1 MNPLLI
7 EMWMG
12 HVTGVVHAYFKPN
25 KKMILEE
32 WAKAER
38 ALTLFREEEPRYEE
52 VKRIHEL
59 EAELAALKKQL
70 SDILAQLQGLH
81 SMQPSSRRP

>member
-1 MNPLLI
+1 
-7 EMWMG
+7 
-12 HVTGVVHAYFKPN
+12 GVVHAYFKPN

-81 SMQPSSRRP
+81 NTRHVSRHP